1 MSTLKSSILKW
12 IEKCFQWV
20 EEHQAAITV
29 IVTVLTVIATVF
41 IMIFN
46 GLLWSVTLQMA
57 EIDQQLTKVTGEYY
71 EYHPPKVT
79 VTYGQV
85 TKLYVLRNESCGT
98 YISLIGLAHVYNSG
112 IANDIAVIQQKG
124 RGSGYDSAIQTEE
137 NGMIAAIVDF
147 EGSPYP
153 VPLSPGAFPTEMPIL
168 ITAHTDKVIELNST
182 IELIIEKEYA
192 RLEVI
197 HPINKKLIDN
207 ITSLESIDITY
218 NIGKETAD
226 AETADGG
233 MLIMDV
239 RYTDNIDT
247 YMIWKKTFMYEH
259 GIKGALYLID
269 PRHK

>member
-1 MSTLKSSILKW
+1 MCDETNSEYVSTLKSSILKW
-12 IEKCFQWV
+12 IEKRFQWV
-20 EEHQAAITV
+20 EEHQAAIMA
-29 IVTVLTVIATVF
+29 IAT
-41 IMIFN
+41 IIIAI
-46 GLLWSVTLQMA
+46 STYYTYQATDQIA
-57 EIDQQLTKVTGEYY
+57 EITQQEY

-85 TKLYVLRNESCGT
+85 IKLYVLRNESCGT
-98 YISLIGLAHVYNSG
+98 YISLVGLAHVYNSG

-124 RGSGYDSAIQTEE
+124 RGLGYGSAIQTEE
-137 NGMIAAIVDF
+137 NVMIDAIVDF

-168 ITAHTDKVIELNST
+168 ITSHTDKMIELNST
-182 IELIIEKEYA
+182 MELIIKKEDA

-207 ITSLESIDITY
+207 ITSLESINITY
-218 NIGKETAD
+218 KMGEETAD
-226 AETADGG
+226 AETADGR